1 MKLND
6 KNLESFL
13 SKAEADPEIMQI
25 MKGIL
30 YWCQEAAAHGIS
42 LQEIASVGTV
52 GFQLENDESL
62 RVFFEYL
69 VKINKMGVKPVE
81 H

>member
-13 SKAEADPEIMQI
+13 MKAEADPEIMQI

-30 YWCQEAAAHGIS
+30 YWCQEAAANGIS
-42 LQEIASVGTV
+42 LQEIAAVGTV
-52 GFQLENDESL
+52 GYQLEKDESFKT
-62 RVFFEYL
+62 FFEYL
-69 VKINKMGVKPVE
+69 MKMHQMGIKPVE

>member
-6 KNLESFL
+6 KNLESLL

-25 MKGIL
+25 MKGII

-42 LQEIASVGTV
+42 LQEIAAVGTM
-52 GFQLENDESL
+52 GFQLENDDSIKAFL
-62 RVFFEYL
+62 EYL
-69 VKINKMGVKPVE
+69 IKMNQMGIKPVE